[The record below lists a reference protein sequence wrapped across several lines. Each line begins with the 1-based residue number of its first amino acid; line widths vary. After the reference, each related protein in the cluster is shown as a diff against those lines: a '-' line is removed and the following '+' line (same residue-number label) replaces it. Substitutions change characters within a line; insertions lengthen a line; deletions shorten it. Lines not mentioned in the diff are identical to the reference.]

1 MKNILY
7 KILPVCLLTIG
18 LTGCEDETKYRP
30 LPEAVPLTMS
40 INEKAFVM
48 GEHLK
53 VDIKVEPDADGNEV
67 VANED
72 FDIYFTAKAGTED
85 VANAF
90 EPFSSIVTFPKG
102 EKQIQVDFPV
112 KTSGLVGTTTME
124 LLLSH
129 VVIRWLILVRESRYL
144 IIIGYPCLWKI
155 IQKMW

>member
-72 FDIYFTAKAGTED
+72 FDIT
-85 VANAF
+85 
-90 EPFSSIVTFPKG
+90 
-102 EKQIQVDFPV
+102 
-112 KTSGLVGTTTME
+112 L
-124 LLLSH
+124 
-129 VVIRWLILVRESRYL
+129 R
-144 IIIGYPCLWKI
+144 
-155 IQKMW
+155 QKPERKM

>member
-53 VDIKVEPDADGNEV
+53 VNINVEPDADGKEV

-72 FDIYFTAKAGTED
+72 FDIYFTAKAGTE
-85 VANAF
+85 VASNH
-90 EPFSSIVTFPKG
+90 
-102 EKQIQVDFPV
+102 
-112 KTSGLVGTTTME
+112 LVV
-124 LLLSH
+124 LLLSRKERSRF
-129 VVIRWLILVRESRYL
+129 RWIFRLRL
-144 IIIGYPCLWKI
+144 PD
-155 IQKMW
+155 

>member
-7 KILPVCLLTIG
+7 RMLPICLFTIS

-48 GEHLK
+48 GENLK
-53 VDIKVEPDADGNEV
+53 VNINVDADADGNEM

-85 VANAF
+85 VSDVF
-90 EPFSSIVTFPKG
+90 EPFSGIVTFPKG
-102 EKQIQVDFPV
+102 EKQIQLDFLV
-112 KTSGLVGTTTME
+112 KKSG
-124 LLLSH
+124 
-129 VVIRWLILVRESRYL
+129 
-144 IIIGYPCLWKI
+144 
-155 IQKMW
+155 

>member
-7 KILPVCLLTIG
+7 RMLPICLFTIG

-48 GEHLK
+48 GENLK
-53 VDIKVEPDADGNEV
+53 VNINVDADADGNEM

-85 VANAF
+85 VSGVF
-90 EPFSSIVTFPKG
+90 ESWI
-102 EKQIQVDFPV
+102 
-112 KTSGLVGTTTME
+112 
-124 LLLSH
+124 
-129 VVIRWLILVRESRYL
+129 
-144 IIIGYPCLWKI
+144 
-155 IQKMW
+155 

>member
-72 FDIYFTAKAGTED
+72 FDIYFTAKDILTA
-85 VANAF
+85 ARI
-90 EPFSSIVTFPKG
+90 SILLPTFRWMWKMSQSPISAK
-102 EKQIQVDFPV
+102 IQ
-112 KTSGLVGTTTME
+112 TAIS
-124 LLLSH
+124 
-129 VVIRWLILVRESRYL
+129 WLFTVQDLPRMQRYL
-144 IIIGYPCLWKI
+144 
-155 IQKMW
+155 

>member
-85 VANAF
+85 VANVF
-90 EPFSSIVTFPKG
+90 EPFSSIVDCTLAKP
-102 EKQIQVDFPV
+102 VTLPV
-112 KTSGLVGTTTME
+112 KALAILATGDFNSSS
-124 LLLSH
+124 LLIEERAP
-129 VVIRWLILVRESRYL
+129 VTVTFF
-144 IIIGYPCLWKI
+144 
-155 IQKMW
+155 

>member
-1 MKNILY
+1 M
-7 KILPVCLLTIG
+7 LTIG

-72 FDIYFTAKAGTED
+72 FDIYFTAKAGTDD
-85 VANAF
+85 VANVF

-112 KTSGLVGTTTME
+112 KTSGLNLAWNDTD
-124 LLLSH
+124 
-129 VVIRWLILVRESRYL
+129 
-144 IIIGYPCLWKI
+144 
-155 IQKMW
+155 